1 MLFRHDQSKA
11 IWLLHNR
18 SFKIL
23 VSERNYKNNLKN
35 RESQQNNIFY
45 NSRIYVYGMFCYEI
59 PWFYQD
65 FKSEKSVFF
74 ESALSSRIDNTG
86 SITKDHVKSSKI
98 GTKRLYNSKSF
109 SFMPEQVY
117 FYLLEAKFIHVFKF

>member
-1 MLFRHDQSKA
+1 MLFRHDQSKV

-86 SITKDHVKSSKI
+86 SITKDHVKSFKI
-98 GTKRLYNSKSF
+98 GTKHLYNSKSF